1 MISLDRQT
9 HGTRDSHGCQLFRGE
24 LLLSDLEISS
34 INSELVRQGVSFKF
48 ELVKTPP
55 CSPQPSPAM
64 LQRTSSKRPLPS
76 VPSSLPSTRL
86 PQKRARLDI
95 PQNSKPVALEGWRS
109 TLLAV
114 CDKLLADDDM
124 AVEREGIAYWF
135 AKDEPPE
142 VIDGVS
148 SYPIGIESI
157 RTKINDGT
165 FTSHFQFQQDLS
177 ALTDFVFQTFSLQST
192 PFMVATKLRRKASEL
207 MAVAVRSIR
216 NEEYYTI
223 PMPTPGIV
231 DDSDDDISTPSTPKK
246 LSKPVPVPVKKKTAE
261 LPPTEQQLLLQRIA
275 ALEKSI
281 EVMGKN
287 PAVYGEGGFRA
298 MTPEEISKLEQDISK
313 LSDKDLK
320 KLIDEKLK
328 GQPGLSYDGVGADR
342 TAVIELN
349 KMPAKLQRNLRRF
362 VTMKLNEMKNQPSM
376 EKLKKLA
383 KQDNLA
389 RQNEEMVEKILAERK
404 KLREKQRPEQQP
416 QTEDEEDK
424 MDKLELARLRDLKE
438 RDDDARRILELIAMD
453 GDGDDDSLD

>member
-1 MISLDRQT
+1 M
-9 HGTRDSHGCQLFRGE
+9 
-24 LLLSDLEISS
+24 LSDLEISAV
-34 INSELVRQGVSFKF
+34 NEELARRGMSFKF
-48 ELVKTPP
+48 EMVRTPP

-64 LQRTSSKRPLPS
+64 LQRASAKRALPS
-76 VPSSLPSTRL
+76 EPSALPPTRL

-95 PQNSKPVALEGWRS
+95 PQNSRPVALEGWRA
-109 TLLAV
+109 TLWSV
-114 CDKLLADDDM
+114 CEKLLADDDM
-124 AVEREGIAYWF
+124 VVERENIAYWF
-135 AKDEPPE
+135 SKDAPPE

-157 RTKINDGT
+157 RAKIKDGT

-177 ALTDFVFQTFSLQST
+177 ALTDFVFQKYSLQST

-207 MAVAVRSIR
+207 MTVAVRNIR

-223 PMPTPGIV
+223 PMPQPGIIEE
-231 DDSDDDISTPSTPKK
+231 SDDDISTPSTPKK
-246 LSKPVPVPVKKKTAE
+246 VSKPVPQPVKKKTE

-404 KLREKQRPEQQP
+404 KLREKQRPEQP
-416 QTEDEEDK
+416 QTEDEDDNK
-424 MDKLELARLRDLKE
+424 MDKFELARLRDLKE